1 MADRERFIESLYRR
15 GGLRNGQKGALY
27 VAKWLIAAEVL
38 GPELTI
44 EECYEWWLESESTA
58 YRGRAALRACL
69 AEGVSVDDVLAW
81 AWSNGKARQLAR
93 REKRTGSREKGA
105 VSVVAGLS
113 VLPFELGVT

>member
-1 MADRERFIESLYRR
+1 
-15 GGLRNGQKGALY
+15 
-27 VAKWLIAAEVL
+27 
-38 GPELTI
+38 
-44 EECYEWWLESESTA
+44 
-58 YRGRAALRACL
+58 
-69 AEGVSVDDVLAW
+69 VLAW